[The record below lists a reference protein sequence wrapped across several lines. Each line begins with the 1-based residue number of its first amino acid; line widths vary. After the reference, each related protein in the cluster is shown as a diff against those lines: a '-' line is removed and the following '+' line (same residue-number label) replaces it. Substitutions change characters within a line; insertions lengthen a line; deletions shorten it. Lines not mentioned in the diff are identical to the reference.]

1 MPVIS
6 NVRQPLAMPRSRT
19 TVLRSLLE
27 YELPIEPTLAE
38 LAAFGWDAEEP
49 SAHLSSKHIV
59 KVLER
64 YLSGN
69 LTAEQVTDWA
79 DLVECREDI
88 GTENNGSGLAEI
100 IFRLANPNLSEAIT
114 PSVAREI
121 LKELSAKP
129 TAA

>member
-1 MPVIS
+1 
-6 NVRQPLAMPRSRT
+6 
-19 TVLRSLLE
+19 VLHSLLE

-49 SAHLSSKHIV
+49 SAYLSPKHIE
-59 KVLER
+59 KVLRR
-64 YLSGN
+64 YLIGE

-88 GTENNGSGLAEI
+88 GAEENETWLNDF

-114 PSVAREI
+114 PGVAREI

-129 TAA
+129 AAA